1 LFSTAKKRMNG
12 KAFFDTDVLIYAA
25 LKNDPRSDSAEKLLA
40 SGGVISVQVL
50 NELVSVAR
58 RKFQMSWTDIRVM
71 LRWVRFLCP
80 NVLSTTTVTHEKAVE
95 IAHRYGYVIYDSLIV
110 ASSLEAKCTVL
121 YSEDLQHGQVI
132 EELLTIRNPFR

>member
-1 LFSTAKKRMNG
+1 MNG

-25 LKNDPRSDSAEKLLA
+25 LKNDPRSDSAERLLA
-40 SGGVISVQVL
+40 SGGVTSVQVL

-80 NVLSTTTVTHEKAVE
+80 NVLSTTTGTHEKAVE

>member
-1 LFSTAKKRMNG
+1 MNG
-12 KAFFDTDVLIYAA
+12 KAFFDTDVLVYAA
-25 LKNDPRSDSAEKLLA
+25 LKNDPRSESAERLLA

-58 RKFQMSWTDIRVM
+58 RKFQMSWAEIRAV

-80 NVLSTTTVTHEKAVE
+80 NAVSINLGTHEKAVE
-95 IAHRYGYVIYDSLIV
+95 IAHRFGYVIYDSLIV
-110 ASSLEAKCTVL
+110 ASSLEAKCSVL

-132 EELLTIRNPFR
+132 EELLTIQNPFR